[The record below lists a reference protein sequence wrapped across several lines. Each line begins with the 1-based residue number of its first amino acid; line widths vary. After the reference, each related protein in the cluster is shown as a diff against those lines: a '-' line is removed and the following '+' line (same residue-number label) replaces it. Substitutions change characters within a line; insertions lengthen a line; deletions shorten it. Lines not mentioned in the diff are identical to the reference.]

1 MEPNRPKVGIGVMIF
16 KDGKILL
23 GKRTHSHGAGQHAF
37 PGGHLEYME
46 SFEACAKRETLEE
59 TGMQIKNI
67 RFLRLVNLKE
77 YAPKHYVH
85 ISIVADWESG
95 EPEIKEPE
103 KIASWNWYDTEKL
116 PQPLFS
122 TVQNDLEALK
132 TGKNFS
138 DA

>member
-1 MEPNRPKVGIGVMIF
+1 METNRPKVGIGVMIF

-23 GKRTHSHGAGQHAF
+23 GRRTDSHGVGQHAF

-59 TGMQIKNI
+59 AGIEIENV

-85 ISIVADWESG
+85 ISLIANWKSG
-95 EPEIKEPE
+95 EPEVKEPE
-103 KIASWNWYDTEKL
+103 KLESWNWYDTDKL

-122 TVQNDLEALK
+122 TVLKDLEAIK
-132 TGKNFS
+132 TGRNFW